1 VSLNVPIAVNCCVLP
16 TVMDGFAGEIATET
30 SVPVPTINVAVPLTP
45 ELVAVIVTVPAFLPW
60 ASPDE
65 RIEAN

>member
-1 VSLNVPIAVNCCVLP
+1 
-16 TVMDGFAGEIATET
+16 VMDGFAGEIATET